1 MPVAWRACAFFILS
15 RICCAACQRSPPS
28 HHHVRL
34 LDRLLPWLESEPLP
48 LPASLLL
55 PLTWANITG
64 AAAAVELATE
74 TALRYA
80 AKLCAL
86 PANPFCRINWQ
97 LFAARGETRQTLF
110 TSRQK
115 KAATLHAAKKLAL
128 ALSLCIYL
136 SLTKAAG
143 SCSQIR
149 RSFSGHSVCSQ
160 TCICQI
166 KILWSRHI
174 VATTTRQTEAAPRNS
189 SVSSAVLS
197 FLCPANKLG
206 ITTVTC
212 G

>member
-1 MPVAWRACAFFILS
+1 MRRRHCTHTHTFAEIHVCVCVCSTAWRPLGAPMPLAWRACAFFILS

-64 AAAAVELATE
+64 AAAAAVELATE

-115 KAATLHAAKKLAL
+115 KAATLHAAKNLAL
-128 ALSLCIYL
+128 ALSLYL
-136 SLTKAAG
+136 S
-143 SCSQIR
+143 
-149 RSFSGHSVCSQ
+149 FSYKGC
-160 TCICQI
+160 
-166 KILWSRHI
+166 R
-174 VATTTRQTEAAPRNS
+174 
-189 SVSSAVLS
+189 
-197 FLCPANKLG
+197 
-206 ITTVTC
+206 
-212 G
+212 